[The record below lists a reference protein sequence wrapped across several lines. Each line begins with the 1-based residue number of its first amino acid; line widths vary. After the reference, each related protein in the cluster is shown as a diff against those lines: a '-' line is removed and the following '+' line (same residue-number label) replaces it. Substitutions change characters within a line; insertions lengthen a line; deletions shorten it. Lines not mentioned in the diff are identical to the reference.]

1 MKCSLV
7 WDFRITRLRG
17 KHEFRPK
24 FYDTKF
30 NYHFVASILKSN
42 NLIAQ
47 IQDFTQYKYIIA
59 IYQRLLLY
67 RKTERQKS
75 FVDKSCNILYMMAV
89 SSFIFQ
95 QFWLVTFNKRTLK
108 SDCLF
113 NLFLCPFI
121 GLEKDVIWS
130 KKIVQLVDKP
140 YCSDSKDHQWFQ
152 TGCNKS

>member
-1 MKCSLV
+1 MGVELSEVQFGLRFQNHT
-7 WDFRITRLRG
+7 WLRG

-67 RKTERQKS
+67 RKTEKFCGQKLQYS
-75 FVDKSCNILYMMAV
+75 LHDGC
-89 SSFIFQ
+89 FIFH
-95 QFWLVTFNKRTLK
+95 FPTILISYFNKRTLK

-121 GLEKDVIWS
+121 GLEKDVIQS

-140 YCSDSKDHQWFQ
+140 YCSDSKDHQ
-152 TGCNKS
+152 